1 MRTITEIRK
10 IGKGLRYYLYLDN
23 EFFGIY
29 EAEILARYCLKTG
42 DKFEDDFFEKL
53 KIENGD
59 YACFNRGLNVIEKSL
74 KSEKMLYKYLKEKSY
89 PDECIERAIYKL
101 KSYGYID
108 DGAFCENY
116 INSYPMKSRKKLK
129 YDLLTKGIDI
139 DLIEKKLN
147 ENLNSEMEEEKS
159 FIEAQRYLKNKIYD
173 LKTKQ
178 KFYNHMLSKGF
189 DYSQIQKAWEEI
201 VNGRS

>member
-1 MRTITEIRK
+1 MRTITEIKK

-59 YACFNRGLNVIEKSL
+59 YACFNRGLNVIEKSF

>member
-1 MRTITEIRK
+1 MRTITEIKK

-59 YACFNRGLNVIEKSL
+59 YACFNRGLNVIEKSF
-74 KSEKMLYKYLKEKSY
+74 KSEKMIYKYLKEKSY
-89 PDECIERAIYKL
+89 PDECIERAVDKL

-139 DLIEKKLN
+139 DLVEKKLN

>member
-89 PDECIERAIYKL
+89 PDECIERAVDKL

>member
-59 YACFNRGLNVIEKSL
+59 FACFNRGLNVIEKSL

-139 DLIEKKLN
+139 DLVEKKLN

>member
-89 PDECIERAIYKL
+89 PNECIERAVNKL

-147 ENLNSEMEEEKS
+147 ENLNSEVEEEKS

>member
-116 INSYPMKSRKKLK
+116 INSYPMKSRKKIK

>member
-1 MRTITEIRK
+1 MRTITEIKK

>member
-1 MRTITEIRK
+1 MPS
-10 IGKGLRYYLYLDN
+10 
-23 EFFGIY
+23 FS
-29 EAEILARYCLKTG
+29 RYCLKTG

-74 KSEKMLYKYLKEKSY
+74 KSEKMIYKYLKEKSY